1 MMDTGKLIKENDA
14 FIFGFDNVLYP
25 EKDFFLQVYYLFG
38 QFVEYSEQTDAKEI
52 LDFMQQTYAE
62 QGHDG
67 IFEKT
72 ASHFGIPEKY
82 KLNFDLL
89 QRNVKLPLK
98 LLLFEPCLKFLQAI
112 VAESKP
118 VFLLVAGSPEAQLNK
133 IRQVDWQGL
142 EQYLT
147 VYFSDE
153 IDAGSGDHG
162 LTYLID
168 NHQLKA
174 KRLLYVQAKDHAA
187 VSVPEVTLNY
197 LCVDRLLLS

>member
-1 MMDTGKLIKENDA
+1 MDTGKLIRENDA

-38 QFVEYSEQTDAKEI
+38 QFVEYSEQTDAKAI
-52 LDFMQQTYAE
+52 LNFMQQTYAE
-62 QGHDG
+62 QGHEG

-72 ASHFGIPEKY
+72 ASHFDIPEKY

-98 LLLFEPCLKFLQAI
+98 LLLFEPCLNFLKAI

-118 VFLLVAGSPEAQLNK
+118 IFLLVPGTPEAQLNK

-147 VYFSDE
+147 VYFSEE
-153 IDAGSGDHG
+153 IDAGSGDQG
-162 LTYLID
+162 LSYLVD
-168 NHQLKA
+168 NNQLKG
-174 KRLLYVQAKDHAA
+174 KNLLLVHGEDHAA
-187 VSVPEVTLNY
+187 VTVPDATLNY
-197 LCVDRLLLS
+197 LSVDRLFLS

>member
-1 MMDTGKLIKENDA
+1 MDTKKLIKENDA

-52 LDFMQQTYAE
+52 LNFMQQTYAE
-62 QGHDG
+62 QGHEK

-98 LLLFEPCLKFLQAI
+98 LFLYEPCLAFLKTI
-112 VAESKP
+112 VAASKP
-118 VFLLVAGSPEAQLNK
+118 IFLLVPGSPEAQLNK

-147 VYFSDE
+147 VYFSEE
-153 IDAGSGDHG
+153 IDAGSGDLG

-168 NHQLKA
+168 HHQLKG
-174 KRLLYVQAKDHAA
+174 KNLLLVLGGDDAA
-187 VSVPEVTLNY
+187 FTVPDTILTY
-197 LCVDRLLLS
+197 LSVDRLFLT